1 MSLCSA
7 KVAPLPEND
16 FRVMP
21 SRTGSHGMFSQSIL
35 CRSITPSLFGFA
47 EDASRSDK
55 KKDQQNRQSGDVLQA
70 RAECDD
76 SDRLRQ
82 PQHDA
87 AHEGTERIAEAAD
100 DGGDKSGDRKR
111 HADIERSVLRW

>member
-21 SRTGSHGMFSQSIL
+21 SRTGAHGIFSQSIL
-35 CRSITPSLFGFA
+35 CRSITLSLFGFT
-47 EDASRSDK
+47 EDAPRPDK
-55 KKDQQNRQSGDVLQA
+55 KKDQQHGQRGHVLQA
-70 RAECDD
+70 RAERDD
-76 SDRLRQ
+76 RDRLGQ

-87 AHEGTERIAEAAD
+87 AYEGAERMAEAPD
-100 DGGDKSGDRKR
+100 DGRDK
-111 HADIERSVLRW
+111 A

>member
-21 SRTGSHGMFSQSIL
+21 SRTGSHGMFSQSTL
-35 CRSITPSLFGFA
+35 CRSITLSLFGFA
-47 EDASRSDK
+47 EDAPRPDK
-55 KKDQQNRQSGDVLQA
+55 KKDQQHRQRGHVLQA
-70 RAECDD
+70 RAERDD

-82 PQHDA
+82 PQHNA
-87 AHEGTERIAEAAD
+87 THESAERMTKAAD
-100 DGGDKSGDRKR
+100 DGRDESGYRK
-111 HADIERSVLRW
+111 